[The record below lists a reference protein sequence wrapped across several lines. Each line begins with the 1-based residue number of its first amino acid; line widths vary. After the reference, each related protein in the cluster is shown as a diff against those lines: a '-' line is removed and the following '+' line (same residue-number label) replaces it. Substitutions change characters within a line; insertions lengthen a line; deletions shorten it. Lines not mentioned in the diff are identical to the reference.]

1 MNCLE
6 CQELIQRC
14 LDGESAVAE
23 RDDWAA
29 HLMICPECRDQYA
42 AAECL
47 LEGLCQLPLF
57 RPPAGLLE
65 RICRQVVAE
74 RVRAARLRR
83 LLAASAMAATF
94 LLACTAMY
102 FGSTRS
108 VTTAEMRTQPVPMQ
122 RSDAPLA
129 ALSLHRSLQ
138 EAGLAVVALTRR
150 TADETMGQT
159 RLLLPASVPQA
170 SLGNAQEWEQAL
182 ERPAQS
188 LREIGESV
196 SAGLEPV
203 AISARRAV
211 GFFYRELPAVEISM
225 Q

>member
-14 LDGESAVAE
+14 LDGQSAAAV
-23 RDDWAA
+23 RDDWAV
-29 HLMICPECRDQYA
+29 HLMLCPECRDQYA
-42 AAECL
+42 TAQCL
-47 LEGLCQLPLF
+47 LDGLCLLPLS

-65 RICRQVVAE
+65 RTCQLILAE

-83 LLAASAMAATF
+83 LLIASTMAASF
-94 LLACTAMY
+94 LLACAAVY
-102 FGSTRS
+102 VGSRAVPIVQTR
-108 VTTAEMRTQPVPMQ
+108 AEP
-122 RSDAPLA
+122 APLGHSSTPIA
-129 ALSLHRSLQ
+129 SLSLHRSIE

-159 RLLLPASVPQA
+159 KLLLPASLPQA
-170 SLGNAQEWEQAL
+170 SVGDAQEFEQAL

-188 LREIGESV
+188 LREIQEGM
-196 SAGLEPV
+196 SAGLERV
-203 AISARRAV
+203 ATSARRAV
-211 GFFYRELPAVEISM
+211 GFFYREIPAVEIRM